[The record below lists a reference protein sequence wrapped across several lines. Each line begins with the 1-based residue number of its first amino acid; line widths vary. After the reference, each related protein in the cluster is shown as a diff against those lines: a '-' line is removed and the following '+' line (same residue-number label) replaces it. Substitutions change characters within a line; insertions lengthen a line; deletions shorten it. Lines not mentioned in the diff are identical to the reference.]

1 MSRQDPKGFYARL
14 GVSPG
19 ASSEEIKKAY
29 RARAMELHPDRNQD
43 QDTTRAFQALQEAY
57 TALSEAKSRA
67 EYDSIGM
74 EQEQDARTA
83 SHQPAEPV
91 MCCKCGCVSAQ
102 PRYAIFFEI
111 KSFIFASHKTARQ
124 GIFCAECAG
133 KEALKASAITWVLG
147 WWGIPWGPIWSL
159 EAIAKNLFG
168 GTQPREH
175 NARILAYQAA
185 YFASKGRKDLAR
197 AIAMDALNLAIKI
210 KTPVNSLRRKLG
222 YDTDDGAAKL
232 VEQINGMIHALDDGL
247 PFKKLKPQWGF
258 FNRNLVQQG
267 ALATAFIAVVSFA
280 SMSGEQPRSAGTVAR
295 APAPTPAPARFTPPA
310 DATEKREE
318 LLPRSGMFK
327 RYVRVSRDD
336 PQPPFKITT
345 RTGGP
350 HCLLKLY
357 DVGTGT
363 PTVAVFIRSGE
374 SVEVKVPVGTYR
386 AKLASGERWYGEERL
401 FGPDTDY
408 AQFDSLMEF
417 EVRGNQLVG
426 KSMELTPV
434 LHGNLRRTK
443 ISAANF

>member
-1 MSRQDPKGFYARL
+1 MLLRTSRLLATTEQTRHDSARSQGFYARL

-124 GIFCAECAG
+124 GIFCAECAA

-175 NARILAYQAA
+175 TNGFLPTKRPISPQ
-185 YFASKGRKDLAR
+185 R
-197 AIAMDALNLAIKI
+197 DA
-210 KTPVNSLRRKLG
+210 KTWP
-222 YDTDDGAAKL
+222 
-232 VEQINGMIHALDDGL
+232 E
-247 PFKKLKPQWGF
+247 P
-258 FNRNLVQQG
+258 
-267 ALATAFIAVVSFA
+267 
-280 SMSGEQPRSAGTVAR
+280 
-295 APAPTPAPARFTPPA
+295 
-310 DATEKREE
+310 
-318 LLPRSGMFK
+318 
-327 RYVRVSRDD
+327 
-336 PQPPFKITT
+336 
-345 RTGGP
+345 
-350 HCLLKLY
+350 
-357 DVGTGT
+357 
-363 PTVAVFIRSGE
+363 
-374 SVEVKVPVGTYR
+374 
-386 AKLASGERWYGEERL
+386 
-401 FGPDTDY
+401 
-408 AQFDSLMEF
+408 
-417 EVRGNQLVG
+417 
-426 KSMELTPV
+426 
-434 LHGNLRRTK
+434 
-443 ISAANF
+443 

>member
-1 MSRQDPKGFYARL
+1 
-14 GVSPG
+14 
-19 ASSEEIKKAY
+19 
-29 RARAMELHPDRNQD
+29 
-43 QDTTRAFQALQEAY
+43 
-57 TALSEAKSRA
+57 
-67 EYDSIGM
+67 
-74 EQEQDARTA
+74 
-83 SHQPAEPV
+83 
-91 MCCKCGCVSAQ
+91 
-102 PRYAIFFEI
+102 
-111 KSFIFASHKTARQ
+111 
-124 GIFCAECAG
+124 
-133 KEALKASAITWVLG
+133 
-147 WWGIPWGPIWSL
+147 
-159 EAIAKNLFG
+159 
-168 GTQPREH
+168 
-175 NARILAYQAA
+175 
-185 YFASKGRKDLAR
+185 
-197 AIAMDALNLAIKI
+197 
-210 KTPVNSLRRKLG
+210 
-222 YDTDDGAAKL
+222 
-232 VEQINGMIHALDDGL
+232 
-247 PFKKLKPQWGF
+247 
-258 FNRNLVQQG
+258 
-267 ALATAFIAVVSFA
+267 
-280 SMSGEQPRSAGTVAR
+280 
-295 APAPTPAPARFTPPA
+295 
-310 DATEKREE
+310 
-318 LLPRSGMFK
+318 MFK